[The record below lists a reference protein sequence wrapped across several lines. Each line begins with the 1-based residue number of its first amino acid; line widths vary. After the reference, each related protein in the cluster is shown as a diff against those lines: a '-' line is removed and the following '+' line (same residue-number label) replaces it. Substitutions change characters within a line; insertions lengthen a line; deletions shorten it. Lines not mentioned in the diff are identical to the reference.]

1 MNMKKIV
8 NVLDVNIVGKWR
20 RRLMKH
26 KIDVCECSECI
37 AKRMAAALEDIQIRA
52 EIEGKLPLDKWRRNF
67 ETN

>member
-1 MNMKKIV
+1 
-8 NVLDVNIVGKWR
+8 
-20 RRLMKH
+20 MKH